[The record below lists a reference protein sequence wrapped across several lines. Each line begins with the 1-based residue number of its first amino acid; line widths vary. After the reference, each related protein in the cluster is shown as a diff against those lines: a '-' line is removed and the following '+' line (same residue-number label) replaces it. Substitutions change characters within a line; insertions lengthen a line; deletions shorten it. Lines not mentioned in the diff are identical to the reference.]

1 MAGRYGE
8 FRRTTVYLATLY
20 ADDYKVVI
28 PISGIDSVG
37 VSNSI

>member
-1 MAGRYGE
+1 MNYR
-8 FRRTTVYLATLY
+8 ATLY
-20 ADDYKVVI
+20 VDDYKLVI